1 MTQQAGFDLHPKA
14 PQPTR
19 PTEGEW
25 ESRYFEGGAYPSGFE
40 VGVKLEAPYGVRKH
54 IALVYREADARLI
67 VAAPQMLEVLY
78 EVERYLNESAEVD
91 DESSALLQSVGKAL
105 VVARLW
111 CEGGEGCSDDA
122 YPVPGSE
129 FCTTCRPIHEP
140 GYLLHKAG
148 KCGPEC
154 GRCALEAAMKEQA
167 GANDTEAA
175 RPVKT
180 WDAYDLQPWL
190 DETYTQSVN
199 EEQAGG

>member
-1 MTQQAGFDLHPKA
+1 MTQQAGFNLHPKA

-54 IALVYREADARLI
+54 IALVYCEADARLI
-67 VAAPQMLEVLY
+67 VAAPQMLKVLRD
-78 EVERYLNESAEVD
+78 VESYLHESE
-91 DESSALLQSVGKAL
+91 ESGETSALLQKVGTAL
-105 VVARLW
+105 VAARLW
-111 CEGGEGCSDDA
+111 CDAGEGCSDDG

-129 FCTTCRPIHEP
+129 FCATCRPIHEP

-148 KCGPEC
+148 ECGPDC

-175 RPVKT
+175 RAVKT
-180 WDAYDLQPWL
+180 RDAYDLQPWL